1 MASSRCKGG
10 EVSIYR
16 QEEEKRGPAAF
27 LRDHLFSYDMA
38 QTGEAETVAVCRA
51 GTPEEECAAAAA
63 EIRRLMMAGFRCRDI
78 AVACTD
84 RAVYVPLLRPLL
96 DRCGIPA
103 YYTGREDILRE
114 PALRA
119 VLSALRGATGG
130 MEQEDVFSFLKSPL
144 SPLDPDAVDLLQN
157 YAETWRIAGSR
168 WQKEFTMHPDGY
180 GREWDEESR
189 TQLRAL
195 NGWREAAAGAAAPA

>member
-1 MASSRCKGG
+1 M
-10 EVSIYR
+10 IWLR
-16 QEEEKRGPAAF
+16 QGRRRRSPFAAPG
-27 LRDHLFSYDMA
+27 R
-38 QTGEAETVAVCRA
+38 
-51 GTPEEECAAAAA
+51 PEEECAAAAA

-195 NGWREAAAGAAAPA
+195 NGWREAAAGPLLRLKAGPGAGRQYRGTGPGTLCVFAGDRS